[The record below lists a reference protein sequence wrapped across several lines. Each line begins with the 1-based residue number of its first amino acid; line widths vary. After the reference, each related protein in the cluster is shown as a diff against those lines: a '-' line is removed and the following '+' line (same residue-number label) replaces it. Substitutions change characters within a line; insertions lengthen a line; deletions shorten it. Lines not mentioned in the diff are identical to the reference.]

1 MSYLLSL
8 LDCLLETQHHFPY
21 SVFFP
26 KLQELKAWELLVPE
40 SLHPSSRVDFT
51 KERYEVW
58 KAEATQKP
66 QVPLYRSGQVLGF
79 GGRQM

>member
-26 KLQELKAWELLVPE
+26 KLQELKAL
-40 SLHPSSRVDFT
+40 SQNHCT
-51 KERYEVW
+51 
-58 KAEATQKP
+58 
-66 QVPLYRSGQVLGF
+66 QVPG
-79 GGRQM
+79 